1 MRLRE
6 QILRQKA
13 AGAFEKSRETRLGRE
28 GVGCLS
34 WSSKLGTP
42 RHSARNRF
50 CPLSASVTD
59 LGLFGPWALCQ
70 GWLGRAVVGSITH
83 VLPLPPG
90 TPWASLG
97 RSFCWQRQRCGTEAC
112 LLVSCRPEQLTR
124 PSPVRRGRRPAVLR
138 FPCRCR
144 RCGPPLGRDHKEL

>member
-34 WSSKLGTP
+34 RSSKLRTP
-42 RHSARNRF
+42 WHSARNRF

-59 LGLFGPWALCQ
+59 LGLFGPWALCPGPAWQ
-70 GWLGRAVVGSITH
+70 GGGWLYYACPSSSSWD
-83 VLPLPPG
+83 PPG
-90 TPWASLG
+90 
-97 RSFCWQRQRCGTEAC
+97 
-112 LLVSCRPEQLTR
+112 
-124 PSPVRRGRRPAVLR
+124 
-138 FPCRCR
+138 
-144 RCGPPLGRDHKEL
+144 